1 MFTMKVVNS
10 YAGFLFQWENGPSPA
25 GFDLLDLPQVCVP
38 AVGEVLNTRAKSF
51 TAPSKME

>member
-1 MFTMKVVNS
+1 MFAKKVVNS
-10 YAGFLFQWENGPSPA
+10 YAGFLFQWENVPLPA
-25 GFDLLDLPQVCVP
+25 GFDLLDLPQVCIP

>member
-1 MFTMKVVNS
+1 MFATKVVNS
-10 YAGFLFQWENGPSPA
+10 YAGFLFQWENVPLPA
-25 GFDLLDLPQVCVP
+25 GFDLLDLPQVCIP

>member
-1 MFTMKVVNS
+1 MFAMKVVNS